1 MINRRRLE
9 ITGKID
15 KPMKL
20 QLNNIKKTPAVEL
33 VAVNE
38 CSGNSRGFFEPRVAL
53 NRSNNRPGR
62 TQKQ

>member
-20 QLNNIKKTPAVEL
+20 LLNNIKKMPAVEL

-38 CSGNSRGFFEPRVAL
+38 SSGNSRGFFEPRVAL
-53 NRSNNRPGR
+53 NCSNNRPGR
-62 TQKQ
+62 IRKQ

>member
-33 VAVNE
+33 VAVNK
-38 CSGNSRGFFEPRVAL
+38 CSRNGRGFFETRVAP
-53 NRSNNRPGR
+53 NYSNNRPGR
-62 TQKQ
+62 TRKQ